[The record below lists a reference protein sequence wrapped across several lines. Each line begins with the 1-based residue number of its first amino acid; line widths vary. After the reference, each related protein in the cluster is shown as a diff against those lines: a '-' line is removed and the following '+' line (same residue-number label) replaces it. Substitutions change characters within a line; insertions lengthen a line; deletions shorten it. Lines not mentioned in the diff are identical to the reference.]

1 MSILHNLASV
11 YESAIAEVEAD
22 ETGKRFNTVALF
34 GCPENADPAQVPNQ
48 LVLGDNLDLLKSL
61 AGSDVCGKI
70 DFIYIDP
77 PFFSGADYSSRV
89 VLGSG
94 DVKSKSYG
102 DTWDGSLENFL
113 SMLTVR
119 LIYMRRLLTERGV
132 IAIHMDRHA
141 VHYVKILMDEI
152 FGADRFVNELIWTYK
167 SGGASKK
174 SFAHKHDIILVYS
187 KGSEYTFNPQL
198 EKSYNRGFKPYH
210 FKGVEEFKDNV
221 GWYTMVNRRDVLA
234 VDMVGR
240 TSSERTGYATQKPE
254 ALVKILVE
262 SFTDPGDLCAD
273 FFGGSGTLA
282 ASAFSLGRRFISCD
296 CGPQAIENSL
306 KRLAFA
312 GAPFAVRLAAGT
324 KLSKGRITTES
335 TITHNLITSYTR
347 RLSTSM
353 LTSTQ
358 QEKLRKVRAQ
368 DRLALLDFWAAGTL
382 DADGLFRSSSIGNG
396 TDPAPLMDVES
407 FSTPNGTAP
416 VLVAFDPFGGIAS
429 IKF

>member
-1 MSILHNLASV
+1 MSILWNLASI
-11 YESAIAEVEAD
+11 YEAAVAEVEAD
-22 ETGKRFNTVALF
+22 ETGRRFDTVALF
-34 GCPENADPAQVPNQ
+34 GCAGNTAPADVGNR

-89 VLGSG
+89 VLGG
-94 DVKSKSYG
+94 DGIKNRSYG

-119 LIYMRRLLTERGV
+119 LIYMKRLLKERGV
-132 IAIHMDRHA
+132 IAVHMDRHA

-152 FGADRFVNELIWTYK
+152 FGNGRFVNELIWTYK

-174 SFAHKHDIILVYS
+174 SFAHKHDVILVYS
-187 KGSEYTFNPQL
+187 KGDGYTFNPQL

-210 FKGVEEFKDNV
+210 FKGVEEFRDNV
-221 GWYTMVNRRDVLA
+221 GWYTMVNRRDVLS

-240 TSSERTGYATQKPE
+240 TSAERTGYATQKPE

-262 SFTDPGDLCAD
+262 AFTNPGDLCAD

-282 ASAFSLGRRFISCD
+282 ASACALGRRFISCD
-296 CGPQAIENSL
+296 RGAQAVENSL

-312 GAPFAVRLAAGT
+312 GAPFALSLAAGT
-324 KLSKGRITTES
+324 KPSKGRVTAENTM
-335 TITHNLITSYTR
+335 THSMLTSYTR
-347 RLSTSM
+347 RISGSM
-353 LTSTQ
+353 LTASQ
-358 QEKLRKVRAQ
+358 QEKLRSARAQ
-368 DRLALLDFWAAGTL
+368 DRLAMLDFWAAGSV
-382 DADGLFRSSSIGNG
+382 DGSGIFRSACVGSAADPVPMAENG
-396 TDPAPLMDVES
+396 RGIL
-407 FSTPNGTAP
+407 
-416 VLVAFDPFGGIAS
+416 LAFDPFGGYAS
-429 IKF
+429 LNL

>member
-1 MSILHNLASV
+1 MSILYQLANI
-11 YESAIAEVEAD
+11 YEAAVAEVEAD
-22 ETGKRFNTVALF
+22 ETGKRFETVAVF
-34 GCPENADPAQVPNQ
+34 GCPEGTDTVEVPNR

-61 AGSDVCGKI
+61 SGSDVCGKI

-89 VLGSG
+89 TLGSDG
-94 DVKSKSYG
+94 IKSRSYT

-113 SMLTVR
+113 SMLAVR
-119 LIYMRRLLTERGV
+119 LIYMKKLLAQRGV
-132 IAIHMDRHA
+132 IAVHMDRHA
-141 VHYVKILMDEI
+141 VHYVKVLMDEI
-152 FGADRFVNELIWTYK
+152 FGSDHFVNELVWTYK

-210 FKGVEEFKDNV
+210 FKGVEEFQDNV

-240 TSSERTGYATQKPE
+240 TSAERTGYATQKPE
-254 ALVKILVE
+254 ALLKILVE
-262 SFTDPGDLCAD
+262 SFTSPGDLCAD

-282 ASAFSLGRRFISCD
+282 ASAHSLGRRFISCD
-296 CGPQAIENSL
+296 RGAQAIENSM

-312 GAPFAVRLAAGT
+312 GAQFTVSIAAGT
-324 KLSKGRITTES
+324 KASKGRITVEN
-335 TITHNLITSYTR
+335 TISHCLITSYTR
-347 RLSTSM
+347 RLSSSL
-353 LTSTQ
+353 LTNTQ

-368 DRLALLDFWAAGTL
+368 DRLALLDFWAAGKL
-382 DADGLFRSSSIGNG
+382 SADGIFRASSLGNA
-396 TDPAPLMDVES
+396 TDPVPLPEIPGSADVL
-407 FSTPNGTAP
+407 A
-416 VLVAFDPFGGIAS
+416 AFDPFGGYAS
-429 IKF
+429 INL